1 MDGGAC
7 NFDESATADDG
18 SCTYVV
24 TDYGCDGACL
34 VDSDG
39 DGVCDPREVDGCT
52 DESACNFDP
61 AATDNDSTC
70 MYENPCI
77 PSQSPSISPPEAVEY
92 VEIKVEMTLKLPY
105 SVGDF
110 IDDAKVVF
118 ECFIATLT
126 GLPCHQVKVTRVIAS
141 SSLKQSGSIDVTFE
155 IVTRLAG
162 SSDNLV
168 ASAQE
173 LGNAIIDALDDA
185 LTQGGFA
192 DALNQLMVDSAV
204 PIPRIDGNVLVVSA
218 AAVEVEQVSP
228 PNALDD
234 DAEGGSASGGNVGGV
249 VAGVAVGGML
259 VGAAAIF
266 IVRRKKQPDGGNVSG
281 NKPGQA
287 VEMASHP
294 ANVVWGDIGVT
305 SDSSFGLISAQD
317 MLDSV
322 GQETPEALRLRKK
335 KIKEIM
341 KTFPP
346 KEHRTESESRRYRNL
361 KKEGKKIE
369 GQLAEAAK
377 DTVSSIPTAQPWIGG
392 RGGGGGGSDIGGG
405 GGGTVD
411 RGSLMEELAQTK
423 AEFQRLSLSN
433 ELSEADRK
441 ELLGR
446 AKILKEQL
454 ARLAH
459 IDYEFDMA

>member
-1 MDGGAC
+1 M
-7 NFDESATADDG
+7 
-18 SCTYVV
+18 
-24 TDYGCDGACL
+24 
-34 VDSDG
+34 
-39 DGVCDPREVDGCT
+39 CDPREVDGCT

-77 PSQSPSISPPEAVEY
+77 PSQSPSISAPEAVEY

-141 SSLKQSGSIDVTFE
+141 SSLKQSGSID
-155 IVTRLAG
+155 
-162 SSDNLV
+162 
-168 ASAQE
+168 
-173 LGNAIIDALDDA
+173 
-185 LTQGGFA
+185 
-192 DALNQLMVDSAV
+192 
-204 PIPRIDGNVLVVSA
+204 
-218 AAVEVEQVSP
+218 
-228 PNALDD
+228 D

-266 IVRRKKQPDGGNVSG
+266 IVRRRKQPDGGNVSG
-281 NKPGQA
+281 NKPGQV

-377 DTVSSIPTAQPWIGG
+377 DTVSSIPTAQPWVGG